1 MTTSRTMRLPDDLWH
16 AARVRAVTEHTTV
29 TAVVTAALKRY
40 TRAADVSQDY
50 QERTD

>member
-1 MTTSRTMRLPDDLWH
+1 MTTTRAFRLDDELWH

-40 TRAADVSQDY
+40 VNGADVSVDN